1 MEHLR
6 FAPGILRRLGE
17 ELNPNPDQGIIE
29 LVRNAYDAD
38 ATTCRIELISV
49 DKLGGTIQIAD
60 NGVGMSQSDL
70 INGWLILGKSG
81 KQIERTTAGGRK
93 VVGNKGL
100 GRLAAL
106 RLGQIATVE
115 TKTSKALKRL
125 RLRLDW
131 DVFDQ
136 AKVVESVP
144 LTIDQIAPKPKD
156 TSGTTVK
163 IEKLRSTLSHAE
175 VRRLAR
181 SLVLLADP
189 FGAKGSFRPTLVAP
203 AFKDLEKLVN
213 SAYFDQAEFHLVA
226 TLSNGIAK
234 AVVLDYKGETLF
246 EASHAQIRK
255 SKDKNDLPYAAPDA
269 VFDLWAFLLD
279 AETFSTRAVTITE
292 VREWLGDFGGVH
304 LYDRGLRVHPYGDKG
319 HDWLDM
325 NLARTRSPE
334 VRPSTNNSLGRL
346 TVQDDK
352 ELLIQ
357 KTDRSGFIE
366 NEAFTE
372 LKRFAVDA
380 LEWMAKSRLDQ
391 REAKRALSKQEV
403 PPSIKEA
410 ATKIDTA
417 LKKIAP
423 ASRKHIEEAVGRYQ
437 KARDREVRSLR
448 DDLQLYRTLSTVG
461 TTSAVLAHELKKP
474 VRQISSMARMIE
486 RTGKRELVDRYATTL
501 ENPVNQIIR
510 ASESLK
516 TFANVTTTLLEREKR
531 RQGRVSLSLVITGII
546 ELLKPFLEEAHVS
559 VTTAFSESEPAI
571 FGSISSCESIIAN
584 LVTNSLNAFAYPHA
598 RATSRKIQMS
608 TAVTV
613 NGLELRVDDN
623 GPGIQGLDLKEIWL
637 PGQTTT
643 PGGTGLGLTIVR
655 DAVMELGGSVSASAK
670 GSLGGAGFRIAF
682 PVMKGSK

>member
-38 ATTCRIELISV
+38 ATTCRIELVAV
-49 DKLGGTIQIAD
+49 DKPGGTIQIAD
-60 NGVGMSQSDL
+60 NGVGMGQSDL
-70 INGWLILGKSG
+70 VNGWLILGKSG

-115 TKTSKALKRL
+115 TKTFKAPKRL

-131 DVFDQ
+131 DIFDK

-144 LTIDQIAPKPKD
+144 LTIEQIAPTAKD
-156 TSGTTVK
+156 TSGTIVK
-163 IEKLRSTLSHAE
+163 IEKLRGTLSHAE

-203 AFKDLEKLVN
+203 AFKDLEKLVH

-226 TLSNGIAK
+226 TLSHGTAK
-234 AVVLDYKGETLF
+234 AVVLDYKGEVLF
-246 EASHAQIRK
+246 EGSHTKIRK
-255 SKDKNDLPYAAPDA
+255 GKDKSAPLYQAPDA

-325 NLARTRSPE
+325 NLSRTRSPE

-346 TVQDDK
+346 TTQDDN

-366 NEAFTE
+366 NDAFSD
-372 LKRFAVDA
+372 LKQFAIDA
-380 LEWMAKSRLDQ
+380 LDWMAKSRLDQ
-391 REAKRALSKQEV
+391 REASRANNKQEV
-403 PPSIKEA
+403 PPSITEAVTKIEA
-410 ATKIDTA
+410 A
-417 LKKIAP
+417 LKRVAP
-423 ASRKHIEEAVGRYQ
+423 ASRKNIEEAVGKYQ

-474 VRQISSMARMIE
+474 VRQISAMARMIE
-486 RTGKRELVDRYATTL
+486 RTGKRELEERYSATL

-510 ASESLK
+510 ASDSLK

-531 RQGRVSLSLVITGII
+531 RQGRVSLSSVVMGIV
-546 ELLKPFLEEAHVS
+546 ELLKPFLEEAHVA
-559 VTTAFSESEPAI
+559 VTASFTENEPAI

-584 LVTNSLNAFAYPHA
+584 LITNSLNAFAYQHA
-598 RATSRKIQMS
+598 KTTTRKIEIS
-608 TAVTV
+608 TTVTV

-623 GPGIQGLDLKEIWL
+623 GPGIQGLDMKEIWL

-643 PGGTGLGLTIVR
+643 SGGTGLGLTIVR
-655 DAVMELGGSVSASAK
+655 DAVIELGGSVTASAK
-670 GSLGGAGFRIAF
+670 GNFGGAGFRIAF

>member
-17 ELNPNPDQGIIE
+17 ELNPNPDQGIVE

-38 ATTCRIELISV
+38 ATTCRIELVAV
-49 DKLGGTIQIAD
+49 DKPGGTIQIAD
-60 NGVGMSQSDL
+60 NGVGMGQSDL
-70 INGWLILGKSG
+70 VNGWLILGKSG
-81 KQIERTTAGGRK
+81 KQIERTTAAGRR

-115 TKTSKALKRL
+115 TKTSKASKRL

-131 DVFDQ
+131 DIFDR

-144 LTIDQIAPKPKD
+144 LTIEQVAPKAKD

-163 IEKLRSTLSHAE
+163 IDKLRGTLSHAE

-189 FGAKGSFRPTLVAP
+189 FGAKGSFRPTLIAP
-203 AFKDLEKLVN
+203 AFKDLEKLVH

-226 TLSNGIAK
+226 TLSRGTAK
-234 AVVLDYKGETLF
+234 AVVLDYKGDILF
-246 EASHAQIRK
+246 EGSHTQIRK
-255 SKDKNDLPYAAPDA
+255 SKDKSAPPYKAPDA

-279 AETFSTRAVTITE
+279 AETFSTRTVTITE

-325 NLARTRSPE
+325 NLSRTRSPE

-346 TVQDDK
+346 TVQDDE

-366 NEAFTE
+366 NEAFSD
-372 LKRFAVDA
+372 LKQFAIDA
-380 LEWMAKSRLDQ
+380 LDWMAKSRLDQ
-391 REAKRALSKQEV
+391 REARRANSKQEV
-403 PPSIKEA
+403 PPSIKDA
-410 ATKIDTA
+410 ATKIESA

-423 ASRKHIEEAVGRYQ
+423 ASRKHIEEAVGKYQ
-437 KARDREVRSLR
+437 KARDREARSLR
-448 DDLQLYRTLSTVG
+448 EDLQLYRTLSTVG

-474 VRQISSMARMIE
+474 VRQISAMARMIE
-486 RTGKRELVDRYATTL
+486 RTGKRELEERYSATL

-510 ASESLK
+510 ASDSLK

-531 RQGRVSLSLVITGII
+531 RQGRVSLSSVVTGIV
-546 ELLKPFLEEAHVS
+546 ELLKPFLEEAHVTA
-559 VTTAFSESEPAI
+559 TTNFTENEPAI

-584 LVTNSLNAFAYPHA
+584 LITNSLNAFAYQHA
-598 RATSRKIQMS
+598 KTTTRKIEIS
-608 TAVTV
+608 TTVTV

-623 GPGIQGLDLKEIWL
+623 GPGIQGLDMKEIWL

-655 DAVMELGGSVSASAK
+655 DAVIELGGSVTATAK
-670 GSLGGAGFRIAF
+670 GSFGGAGFRIAF